1 MSAKNVDVITNN
13 ILNDLLKDTKK
24 MFTTNLGK
32 YLLEKNDL
40 HNLTEETPLL
50 MNLKRE
56 EDHQNSI
63 LLTEQATKI
72 SNVLLKRHLQ
82 PFLSETLQMYLPRL
96 DETQMEKLTLYLNW
110 STNRK
115 KLKLSKYFR
124 K

>member
-13 ILNDLLKDTKK
+13 ILNGLLKDTKN
-24 MFTTNLGK
+24 MFTTNMGK

-50 MNLKRE
+50 LNLKRE
-56 EDHQNSI
+56 EHQNLI
-63 LLTEQATKI
+63 LLTEQATII

-82 PFLSETLQMYLPRL
+82 PFLSETLQMYYLPRL
-96 DETQMEKLTLYLNW
+96 DEKQMEKLTLYLNW
-110 STNRK
+110 SSNRK